1 MTFIVGTVFAR
12 EPVAQMY
19 AGFPVDLFVLL
30 SGVTYLFSV
39 ASNNGTVER
48 IIERAARLV
57 KDRRALIPWIVF
69 VAASLPAMA
78 GAIGSAGVAILAP
91 LSLRLAERYDIDRRM
106 IGLMVIYGAGAG
118 NFSPLNVLVIIVT
131 QTVTRKG
138 LTMCSAALFVS
149 NLVYNT
155 VLAAIIYVLFGG
167 LRLTAAGNVAAS
179 TAEPS
184 EERFDRLR
192 ADHVCTLLV
201 LLAVGVAALGFGL
214 NIGFLGFCAAVLL
227 QLI

>member
-1 MTFIVGTVFAR
+1 MTFIVGTIFKG
-12 EPVAQMY
+12 EPVTQMF

-30 SGVTYLFSV
+30 AGVTYLFAV
-39 ASNNGTVER
+39 AANNGTVER
-48 IIERAARLV
+48 IIEGAARLV

-118 NFSPLNVLVIIVT
+118 NFSPLNVLGIIVA
-131 QTVTRKG
+131 QTVTRNG
-138 LTMCSAALFVS
+138 LTMSSTALFVS

-155 VLAAIIYVLFGG
+155 VLAAVIYLLFGG
-167 LRLTAAGNVAAS
+167 LRLSAKKPGHSFTDVGNVVANA
-179 TAEPS
+179 TEQGG
-184 EERFDRLR
+184 ERLERLR
-192 ADHVCTLLV
+192 ADHVCT
-201 LLAVGVAALGFGL
+201 
-214 NIGFLGFCAAVLL
+214 
-227 QLI
+227 